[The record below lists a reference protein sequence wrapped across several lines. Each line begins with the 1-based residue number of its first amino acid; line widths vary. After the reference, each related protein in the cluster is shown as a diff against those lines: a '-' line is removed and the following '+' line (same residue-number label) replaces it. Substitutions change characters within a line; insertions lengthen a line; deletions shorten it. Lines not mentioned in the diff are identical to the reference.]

1 MIEAQMRKSL
11 TAAICLALALC
22 ASAATAAED
31 RPALKEG
38 AAATASRTV
47 TLTYLKAAP
56 GRLAH
61 LERYVRANWFAMDA
75 AAVSQGLFV
84 SYKWLDTGRED
95 GPWNAVVIVTYND
108 DKGFAG
114 IEERWGPIR
123 SAHKEVRPDGLAFP
137 DVGRVIESQDLL
149 ERAPFADAPP
159 A

>member
-1 MIEAQMRKSL
+1 MRKSL
-11 TAAICLALALC
+11 TAAICFALALC

-31 RPALKEG
+31 RTVLKEG

-61 LERYVRANWFAMDA
+61 MERYVRANWFAMDA
-75 AAVSQGLFV
+75 VAVSQGLFV
-84 SYKWLDTGRED
+84 SYQWLDTGRDD

-123 SAHKEVRPDGLAFP
+123 SAHEEVRPDGLAWR
-137 DVGRVIESQDLL
+137 DIGRVVETLNLL

>member
-1 MIEAQMRKSL
+1 MRKSL

-75 AAVSQGLFV
+75 AAVRQGLFV
-84 SYKWLDTGRED
+84 SYKWLDTGRDD

-123 SAHKEVRPDGLAFP
+123 SAHEEVRPDGLAWR
-137 DVGRVIESQDLL
+137 DIGRVVETLNLL

>member
-1 MIEAQMRKSL
+1 MRKSL

-31 RPALKEG
+31 RPSLKEG
-38 AAATASRTV
+38 VAAASRTV

-56 GRLAH
+56 GRLAQ

-149 ERAPFADAPP
+149 ERAPFANEPP
-159 A
+159 V

>member
-1 MIEAQMRKSL
+1 MMVARMRKSL
-11 TAAICLALALC
+11 TVAISLSLALC
-22 ASAATAAED
+22 ISTATAAED
-31 RPALKEG
+31 RPVPSERVT
-38 AAATASRTV
+38 AANSRTV

-75 AAVSQGLFV
+75 AAVRQGLFV
-84 SYKWLDTGRED
+84 SYKWLDTGRDD

-149 ERAPFADAPP
+149 EHAPFANEPP

>member
-1 MIEAQMRKSL
+1 M
-11 TAAICLALALC
+11 AA
-22 ASAATAAED
+22 
-31 RPALKEG
+31 
-38 AAATASRTV
+38 ASRTV

-56 GRLAH
+56 GRLPH

>member
-1 MIEAQMRKSL
+1 MRKSL

-61 LERYVRANWFAMDA
+61 MERYVRANWFAMDA

-123 SAHKEVRPDGLAFP
+123 SAHKEVRPDGLAWR
-137 DVGRVIESQDLL
+137 DIGRVVETLNLL